1 MEARAVWLTGPR
13 QVEIRTEPL
22 PPVGPDHVLVR
33 ARLSAISHGTEML
46 VYRGEVPT
54 HLPLDLPTLAGSFAY
69 PIKYGYASVGEIEE
83 AGPEVETLRP
93 GDLIFALHPHQDR
106 YIIPARLAVP
116 LPAGLDPAAGVFVAN
131 LETAVNVLLDTPLR
145 FGETAV
151 VFGQGV
157 VGLLITML
165 LRRAGARDIIAVDPV
180 PARRERAL
188 AAGASVALAP
198 DDDLPRHVR
207 ERTAGRG
214 ADVAVEAS
222 GAPAALSQALSV
234 LTVQGTVVVASWYGT
249 KPVALDLGSE
259 FHRRRLRIVSSQVGT
274 IDPALSPRWTH
285 ERRRDLVCALLEELP
300 LADLITHRVPFTRAA
315 EAYRLIDTRPA
326 EVLQVVLKY
335 GK

>member
-1 MEARAVWLTGPR
+1 
-13 QVEIRTEPL
+13 
-22 PPVGPDHVLVR
+22 
-33 ARLSAISHGTEML
+33 
-46 VYRGEVPT
+46 VPA

-69 PIKYGYASVGEIEE
+69 PIKYGYASVGEIEA

-93 GDLIFALHPHQDR
+93 GDLVFALHPHQDR
-106 YIIPARLAVP
+106 YVIPARLAVP

-188 AAGASVALAP
+188 AAGAGVALAP
-198 DDDLPRHVR
+198 DDDLAQRVR
-207 ERTAGRG
+207 ERTGGRG
-214 ADVAVEAS
+214 ADVAIEAS
-222 GAPAALSQALSV
+222 GAPAALGQALAV
-234 LTVQGTVVVASWYGT
+234 LAVQGTAVVASWYGT
-249 KPVALDLGSE
+249 KPVALDLGSD
-259 FHRRRLRIVSSQVGT
+259 FHRRRLRIISSQVGT

-285 ERRRDLVCALLEELP
+285 ERRRDLVCALLEELLLP
-300 LADLITHRVPFTRAA
+300 GLVTHRVPFIRAA

-326 EVLQVVLKY
+326 EVLQVVLEY
-335 GK
+335 EE